1 MVHLDKKLQDV
12 GMQILVMN
20 YLIFKN
26 HNIMKI
32 QKSLKSLGLKK
43 AQVATLNAKTVNGG
57 GTYPHSSR
65 GSLNPLNCTNSAF
78 CY

>member
-1 MVHLDKKLQDV
+1 MKK
-12 GMQILVMN
+12 
-20 YLIFKN
+20 
-26 HNIMKI
+26 

-43 AQVATLNAKTVNGG
+43 AQVATLNAKEVKGG
-57 GTYPHSSR
+57 RTIPHSSR